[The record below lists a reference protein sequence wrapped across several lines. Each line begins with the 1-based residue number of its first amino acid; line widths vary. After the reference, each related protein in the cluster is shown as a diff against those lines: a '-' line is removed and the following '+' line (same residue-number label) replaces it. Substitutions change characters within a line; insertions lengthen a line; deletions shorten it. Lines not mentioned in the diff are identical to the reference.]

1 MSSLNELAIE
11 YKELAARVA
20 YKISQHEKAQDAQGY
35 EIVTLREM
43 LRDARAMYRACSDY
57 YTMPRDGEFDIS
69 NWTAPRRSSKYAHD
83 D

>member
-1 MSSLNELAIE
+1 MSSLNELAVQ
-11 YKELAARVA
+11 YKELAARLA
-20 YKISQHEKAQDAQGY
+20 YKISQHEEAQDVPEY
-35 EIVTLREM
+35 EIVALREM

-57 YTMPRDGEFDIS
+57 YTMPRDGEFDSS

>member
-11 YKELAARVA
+11 YKELAARLA
-20 YKISQHEKAQDAQGY
+20 YKISQYEKAQDAQDYG
-35 EIVTLREM
+35 IVALCEM

-57 YTMPRDGEFDIS
+57 YTMPRSGEFDSS
-69 NWTAPRRSSKYAHD
+69 NWSAPRRNSAHAYD